1 MPKIII
7 KEMPMGKKEWEK
19 AAAQQGLFTTIGL
32 AEGEILNFMEGKG
45 EVALTDIVH
54 HLDWVP
60 WSTIIRGHALVLIF
74 SRKKIGAGFYYCS
87 LLKISK
93 EG

>member
-1 MPKIII
+1 MPKIKITEI
-7 KEMPMGKKEWEK
+7 PMDGKEWEK

-54 HLDWVP
+54 HLEGVP
-60 WSTIIRGHALVLIF
+60 WSTIIM
-74 SRKKIGAGFYYCS
+74 SIGA
-87 LLKISK
+87 LIR
-93 EG
+93 EGLIAYKGQNQYVLSANKK

>member
-7 KEMPMGKKEWEK
+7 KEMPMGEKEWEK

-32 AEGEILNFMEGKG
+32 AEGEILNFMESKG

-60 WSTIIRGHALVLIF
+60 WSTIIMG
-74 SRKKIGAGFYYCS
+74 IGALIREGLIAYKGQNQYV
-87 LLKISK
+87 LLTNKK
-93 EG
+93 

>member
-1 MPKIII
+1 MPKITIN
-7 KEMPMGKKEWEK
+7 ELPMEQKEWEK

-60 WSTIIRGHALVLIF
+60 WSTIIMG
-74 SRKKIGAGFYYCS
+74 IGALIREGLIAYKGQNQYV
-87 LLKISK
+87 LLTNKK
-93 EG
+93 

>member
-19 AAAQQGLFTTIGL
+19 AAAQQGLFITIGL

-60 WSTIIRGHALVLIF
+60 WSTIIMG
-74 SRKKIGAGFYYCS
+74 IGALIREGLIAYKGQNQYV
-87 LLKISK
+87 LLTNKK
-93 EG
+93 